1 MNGVG
6 INAPNEVLFSNVE
19 MNIEGTVRLAKR
31 WSEGHKREKCLYCFD
46 ITSIK
51 MAEE

>member
-31 WSEGHKREKCLYCFD
+31 WSEGHNREKCLYCLD
-46 ITSIK
+46 ITFIK
-51 MAEE
+51 LAEE